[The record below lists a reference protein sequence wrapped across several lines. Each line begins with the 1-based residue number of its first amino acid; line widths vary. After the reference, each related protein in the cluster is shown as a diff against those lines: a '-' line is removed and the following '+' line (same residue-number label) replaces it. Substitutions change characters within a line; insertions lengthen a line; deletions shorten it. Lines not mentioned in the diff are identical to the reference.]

1 MIDWKCFFDQPI
13 RNDMKT
19 YNNIQKIATGQ
30 KDDNTTGCLLI
41 YNYFKKPYYDSLGEL
56 SNLNVD
62 LFLLSL
68 CCCFWLIFIPI
79 NCFLKNWFQL
89 MK

>member
-13 RNDMKT
+13 RNYMKT

-41 YNYFKKPYYDSLGEL
+41 YNYFKKPYYDSKR
-56 SNLNVD
+56 
-62 LFLLSL
+62 
-68 CCCFWLIFIPI
+68 
-79 NCFLKNWFQL
+79 LKLTTSTWCRS
-89 MK
+89 

>member
-41 YNYFKKPYYDSLGEL
+41 YNYFKKPYYDSYRL
-56 SNLNVD
+56 
-62 LFLLSL
+62 
-68 CCCFWLIFIPI
+68 
-79 NCFLKNWFQL
+79 
-89 MK
+89 